1 MLTTDDYISNT
12 TSGRTDMNA
21 TTKILIL
28 VLFAFMSGCSATRC
42 ELNVSYSP
50 AKDCELTARVFSR

>member
-1 MLTTDDYISNT
+1 MNT
-12 TSGRTDMNA
+12 

-28 VLFAFMSGCSATRC
+28 VLFAFLSGCSATRC

-50 AKDCELTARVFSR
+50 AKDCEVVAKVFSR